1 MVGPGMIDAWVAHLR
16 DGRGL
21 SAHTVRAYEADV
33 RSLHAHLG
41 LAGDASP
48 EEVAAVL
55 TTRAL
60 RSWLADS
67 ASRGAAR
74 STLSR
79 HTAAARNYTAW
90 AHARGLLPGDPGMV
104 LQAAHADQ
112 RLPEVL
118 DVPAVDAL
126 LGRAREEAAGGDPV
140 RLRDWS
146 ALEMLYGTG
155 IRVSELCGLDL
166 ASVDA
171 TTRVLRVV
179 GKGDKERVVPYGL
192 PASHALDAW
201 LSTRDALVRTPTTAL
216 YLGERGGRLDPR
228 VIRGALHRLA
238 ARAGVHD
245 LSPHALRHSAATHM
259 LEGGADLR
267 SIQELLGHSSLQT
280 TQRYTHV
287 DSRRLSAVYRRAHP
301 RA

>member
-1 MVGPGMIDAWVAHLR
+1 MIDLWVAHLR

-21 SAHTVRAYEADV
+21 SAHTVRAYDADI

-41 LAGDASP
+41 LTGSATPP
-48 EEVAAVL
+48 EVGAVL

-60 RSWLADS
+60 RSWLSDS

-79 HTAAARNYTAW
+79 HTAAARNYTSW
-90 AHARGLLPGDPGMV
+90 GHARGFLPTDPGLV
-104 LQAAHADQ
+104 LSTAHADQ

-118 DVPAVDAL
+118 EVSAVDTL
-126 LGRAREEAAGGDPV
+126 LTRAREEAAGGDPV
-140 RLRDWS
+140 RIRDWS
-146 ALEMLYGTG
+146 ALEMLYATG
-155 IRVSELCGLDL
+155 IRVSELCGLDVD
-166 ASVDA
+166 SVREDA
-171 TTRVLRVV
+171 RVLRVV
-179 GKGDKERVVPYGL
+179 GKGDKERVVPYGM
-192 PASHALDAW
+192 PASRALDAW
-201 LSTRDALVRTPTTAL
+201 IAVRPALVRTPTAAL

-228 VIRGALHRLA
+228 VMRGSLHRVA